1 MTSGVVRKTVTVVFA
16 DISGSTSLGERLDAE
31 ALREIMDRY
40 FEEMRLTLERHG
52 GTIEKFIG
60 DAVVAVF
67 GVPNLHEND
76 SFRAVRAAF
85 DMRSALHELSNALEQ
100 EAGIRL
106 EARIGV
112 NTGEVVAGD
121 PSSGQTFVTGDCVNV
136 AARLQQNASPG
147 EILIGD
153 ATFRLVRDAV
163 SVEALEPVMAKG
175 KSAPVAAW
183 RLLDVSQGA
192 PPLARPRD
200 APMVGREVELAEL
213 RRWFDAATRERTF
226 RLVTCVGPPGIGKS
240 RLADEFVASI
250 GDRARVLRGRCLEYG
265 EGITYAPVA
274 ELVRHLG
281 GAASSVHAT
290 VAAGEEGPV
299 LRHLSR
305 AIGAEAGASTTAE
318 IFWAV
323 RKLLE
328 GHARE
333 QPVIVVL
340 DDIHWAEP
348 TLLDLIEY
356 LVTLGT
362 AAVLLLCLARSEL
375 LDARPRWPAS
385 SPIAH
390 ILSLEP
396 LSETEA
402 TSLLDSHRASKALA
416 APQRNR
422 IFEAAGGNPL
432 FLQQMLAM
440 IVEGATS
447 IEVPPTVHALLAARL
462 ERLPDGERTLLEI
475 ASVEGQLF
483 HRGAL
488 IELSEDREK
497 DALGAQL
504 VALMRRQLIRPD
516 GTGSGDDDAF
526 RFDHVLVR
534 DVAYEAMSKDR
545 RADLHERV
553 ADWLERMPGE
563 ANEVIGFHLEQAF
576 RYRTDLRRN
585 AQSVELAKRAGTRLA
600 AAGRHAF
607 GLGDMAAAVNLLDR
621 ATSLLAPN
629 ATQRGELR
637 LMLASALA
645 RTGDLPRCETV
656 LTELIDEAQARS
668 DRRLEVH
675 AQVERAAWR
684 LWREPST
691 GGTAH
696 SLAEEAI
703 ASFTEIHDNL
713 GLARSWRLL
722 ADAESTWR
730 ANLAALERAV
740 IHARLAGDPREES
753 DALWW
758 IGVAM
763 HFGPM
768 AADNAIPRCEE
779 ILSRAGG
786 DRTLDAGIRGV
797 LAGLHAMRGNFDKA
811 RELYEEGFAI
821 LEQLGLQ
828 LRMAT
833 RRTISGAV
841 ELLAGDPVAAER
853 ELRWGFERL
862 SEMGER
868 IDRPGIAAQLA
879 EALYQQNRY
888 DESEFFVDISE
899 EGVPSARVRY
909 RFAVRAKLLARRGEV
924 ARAAELAKAM
934 VELAEREDNLNMHGH
949 ALMDLAEVLR
959 LAGQTE
965 ESRRHIESALDVY
978 DRKANVVSAAAARAV
993 LERLDDPTEK

>member
-1 MTSGVVRKTVTVVFA
+1 MPSGVVRKTVTVVFA
-16 DISGSTSLGERLDAE
+16 DISGSTSLSERLDAE
-31 ALREIMDRY
+31 AMRDIMDRY

-100 EAGIRL
+100 EAGVRL

-121 PSSGQTFVTGDCVNV
+121 PSGGQTFVTGDCVNV

-153 ATFRLVRDAV
+153 ATFRLVRGAV
-163 SVEALEPVMAKG
+163 RVEAVKPVMAKG

-183 RLLDVSQGA
+183 RLLDVSPTA
-192 PPLARPRD
+192 PPIARPGD
-200 APMVGREVELAEL
+200 ASIVGREVELAEL
-213 RRWFDAATRERTF
+213 RRWFDGATRERTY
-226 RLVTCVGPPGIGKS
+226 RLVTCIGPPGIGKS
-240 RLADEFVASI
+240 RLADEFVLSI
-250 GDRARVLRGRCLEYG
+250 GDRARVLRGHCLEYG
-265 EGITYAPVA
+265 EGITYAPLA
-274 ELVRHLG
+274 EVVRQLG
-281 GAASSVHAT
+281 GAESSVSAS
-290 VAAGEEGPV
+290 VAAAEQDLV
-299 LRHLSR
+299 LRHLRR
-305 AIGAEAGASTTAE
+305 AIGAEPGASTTAE

-323 RKLLE
+323 RRLLE
-328 GHARE
+328 GLAHE
-333 QPVIVVL
+333 QPVVVVL

-348 TLLDLIEY
+348 TLLDLIEH
-356 LVTLGT
+356 LVTLGMD

-375 LDARPRWPAS
+375 LDARPRFSALGQS
-385 SPIAH
+385 AQM
-390 ILSLEP
+390 LTLEP

-440 IVEGATS
+440 ILEGATT
-447 IEVPPTVHALLAARL
+447 IDVPPTIYALLAARL
-462 ERLPDGERTLLEI
+462 ERIPEGERTLLEI

-483 HRGAL
+483 HRSAL
-488 IELSEDREK
+488 IELSEDRERS
-497 DALGAQL
+497 ALAAQL
-504 VALMRRQLIRPD
+504 EALVHRQLIRPD
-516 GTGSGDDDAF
+516 SSGSNDDAF
-526 RFDHVLVR
+526 RFHHVLVR
-534 DVAYEAMSKDR
+534 DVAYEAMSKVR
-545 RADLHERV
+545 RADLHERL
-553 ADWLERMPGE
+553 AAWLERMPGE
-563 ANEVIGFHLEQAF
+563 IDEIIGFHLEQAY
-576 RYRTDLRRN
+576 RYRTTLMRS
-585 AQSVELAKRAGTRLA
+585 AQSVELAKRAADRLA
-600 AAGRHAF
+600 TAGMHAF
-607 GLGDMAAAVNLLDR
+607 GRGDMAASVNLLDR
-621 ATSLLAPN
+621 ATSLLAPS
-629 ATQRGELR
+629 AVERGELL
-637 LMLASALA
+637 LMLGSALA
-645 RTGDLPRCETV
+645 RIGDLSRCETV
-656 LTELIDEAQARS
+656 LTEVIDEAGARS
-668 DRRLEVH
+668 DRRLQVH

-684 LWREPST
+684 LWREPSS

-696 SLAEEAI
+696 RLAEEAI
-703 ASFTEIHDNL
+703 ASFSEIHDNL

-722 ADAESTWR
+722 ADAEPTWQ

-740 IHARLAGDPREES
+740 IYARSAGDRRGES

-768 AADNAIPRCEE
+768 SAEKAILRCEE
-779 ILSRAGG
+779 ILSGAGD
-786 DRTLDAGIRGV
+786 DRTLDAGMRGI
-797 LAGLHAMRGNFDKA
+797 LAGLHAMRGRFEEA
-811 RELYEEGFAI
+811 RELYTAAFAI

-853 ELRWGFERL
+853 ELRWGYERL
-862 SEMGER
+862 DQMGER

-888 DESEFFVDISE
+888 DEAERFVEVSEQ
-899 EGVPSARVRY
+899 GLPNARVRY
-909 RFAVRAKLLARRGEV
+909 RFAVRAKLRARQGDTE
-924 ARAAELAKAM
+924 RATALAKAM
-934 VELAEREDNLNMHGH
+934 VELVQREDNLNMHGH

-959 LAGQTE
+959 LAGRTD
-965 ESRRHIESALDVY
+965 ESRRCVESALELY
-978 DRKANVVSAAAARAV
+978 DQKGNAVSAAAARAV
-993 LERLDDPTEK
+993 LGRLD